1 MGQDLMEW
9 LLENADFDHRNGYQ
23 FKKVISMI
31 TRYRAVMEQAV
42 EALYD
47 CEATLE
53 VMRTMGKAIDHTQ
66 CIYMMNEAG
75 DTIDHF
81 VDPAITTLRK
91 VLKEK

>member
-42 EALYD
+42 DALEAQMQVTEWSEQDKANALTDVALTALREAL
-47 CEATLE
+47 
-53 VMRTMGKAIDHTQ
+53 
-66 CIYMMNEAG
+66 N
-75 DTIDHF
+75 
-81 VDPAITTLRK
+81 TTGETK
-91 VLKEK
+91 